1 MVTSV
6 LIFLIAILG
15 LIMIV
20 GGIWGLVILWN
31 QTAWT
36 RLPLRYY
43 WMTIGMIC
51 GGFAMWG
58 IAQGLRLLLLI
69 LANAPP

>member
-20 GGIWGLVILWN
+20 GGIWGFVILRD
-31 QTAWT
+31 QTAWK
-36 RLPLRYY
+36 RLPMRYY
-43 WMTIGMIC
+43 GMTVAMIC

>member
-20 GGIWGLVILWN
+20 GGIWGLVILWK

-43 WMTIGMIC
+43 GMTIGMIC

>member
-6 LIFLIAILG
+6 LIFLIAVLG
-15 LIMIV
+15 LMMIV
-20 GGIWGLVILWN
+20 GDVWGLVILWK

-43 WMTIGMIC
+43 GMTIGMIC
-51 GGFAMWG
+51 GGFAMW
-58 IAQGLRLLLLI
+58 ALRR
-69 LANAPP
+69 ACTYCF